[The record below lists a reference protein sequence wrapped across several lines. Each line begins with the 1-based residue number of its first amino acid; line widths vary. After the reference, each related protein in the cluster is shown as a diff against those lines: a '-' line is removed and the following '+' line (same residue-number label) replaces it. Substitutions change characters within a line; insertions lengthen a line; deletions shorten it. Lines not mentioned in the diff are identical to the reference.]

1 MSPELRTP
9 ISTRLLEVRT
19 VDVIAGRGRS
29 VTLSSVRCP
38 LRSRSAAVEECADC
52 GENEGIAQDPLGRGR
67 LSCRA
72 PPRERA
78 GAGEG
83 EGARVAEVMRASA
96 VALRPGV
103 GRGVAADALRSR
115 GAPAAP
121 VVDGEGRPIGVV
133 AEADLL
139 RSRSGAKVADAMVK
153 VALSVP
159 EGAPVARA
167 AALMAAHHADR
178 VAVVA
183 DDGVVV
189 GVLTAVDVLAW
200 LTGQGG
206 PLAPGDA
213 FPLDGGAR

>member
-1 MSPELRTP
+1 MSLELRTP
-9 ISTRLLEVRT
+9 VSTRLLEVRT

-52 GENEGIAQDPLGRGR
+52 GEGEGIAQDTLGRGR

-72 PPRERA
+72 PPRERLP
-78 GAGEG
+78 GG
-83 EGARVAEVMRASA
+83 EGACVAEVMRASA

-103 GRGVAADALRSR
+103 GRVIAAEALRRR

-133 AEADLL
+133 SESDLL
-139 RSRSGAKVADAMVK
+139 RARSGSKVADAMVK
-153 VALSVP
+153 IALTVP
-159 EGAPVARA
+159 ERASVARA
-167 AALMAAHHADR
+167 AALMAAHRAER

-189 GVLTAVDVLAW
+189 GVLSAVDVLAW
-200 LTGQGG
+200 LAGQGG
-206 PLAPGDA
+206 PLAPEDA
-213 FPLDGGAR
+213 FPLEGGAR

>member
-1 MSPELRTP
+1 MSLELRTP
-9 ISTRLLEVRT
+9 ASTRLLEVRT

-52 GENEGIAQDPLGRGR
+52 GEGEGIAQDTLGRGR

-72 PPRERA
+72 PPRERSR
-78 GAGEG
+78 GG
-83 EGARVAEVMRASA
+83 EGACVAEVMRPSA

-103 GRGVAADALRSR
+103 GRVIAAEALRKR
-115 GAPAAP
+115 GTPAAP

-133 AEADLL
+133 AESDLL

-159 EGAPVARA
+159 EGAPIARA
-167 AALMAAHHADR
+167 AALMAAHRAEQIT
-178 VAVVA
+178 VVA

-189 GVLTAVDVLAW
+189 GVLAAVDVLAW

-206 PLAPGDA
+206 PLTPEDA
-213 FPLDGGAR
+213 HPLDGGAR

>member
-1 MSPELRTP
+1 MSLELPTP
-9 ISTRLLEVRT
+9 VSTRLLEVRT

-29 VTLSSVRCP
+29 ITLSSVRCP

-52 GENEGIAQDPLGRGR
+52 GEGEGIAQDTLGRGR

-72 PPRERA
+72 PPRERLV
-78 GAGEG
+78 GG
-83 EGARVAEVMRASA
+83 EGACVAEVMRASA

-103 GRGVAADALRSR
+103 GRVIAADALRRR

-133 AEADLL
+133 SESDLL
-139 RSRSGAKVADAMVK
+139 RARSGSKVADAMVK
-153 VALSVP
+153 IALTVP
-159 EGAPVARA
+159 ERASVARA
-167 AALMAAHHADR
+167 AALMAAHRVER

-189 GVLTAVDVLAW
+189 GVLSAVDVLAW
-200 LTGQGG
+200 LAGQGG
-206 PLAPGDA
+206 PLAPEDA
-213 FPLDGGAR
+213 FPLEGGAR